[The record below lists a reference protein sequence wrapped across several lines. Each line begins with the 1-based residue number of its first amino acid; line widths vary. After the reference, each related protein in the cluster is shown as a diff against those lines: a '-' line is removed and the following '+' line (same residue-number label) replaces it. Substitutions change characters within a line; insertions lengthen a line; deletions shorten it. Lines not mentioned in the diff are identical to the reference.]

1 MILGL
6 FPIGLRTIISN
17 FIIFI
22 YSVSFVC
29 HCNRR
34 CTCCANSVIGFF
46 KSLRLKKMIKFGIF
60 KDGKLKER
68 LICSTTYI
76 VPEFFLSS

>member
-29 HCNRR
+29 HRNRR

-60 KDGKLKER
+60 KDGKTEGEINLFN
-68 LICSTTYI
+68 YI